1 MVEVPMTGTVR
12 RSLLA
17 RLFVETRSVM
27 PAAGST
33 GLSLVLVIATMCFLA
48 SLTLGAVLAV
58 NHATQSWTR
67 QLSGALTVEILAV
80 EGQDPEMQRD
90 AALTALSK
98 TPGIL
103 TAKTLSRDDVAA
115 LIQPWLG
122 VDVAR
127 EDLPFP
133 QLIDV
138 RLDTSAPPPDL
149 DALAAALEKSAPG
162 VRLDSHRQWLDDING
177 AANAAQGLSY
187 AILAIITLTTIAI
200 VTFAT
205 RAGLLANHEIV
216 ELLHL
221 IGARDN
227 FIASEIQRHFLL
239 LGLRGGVLGLALS
252 LLAFGG
258 MSIVMNSSSLLV
270 SMPTIQP
277 WTLTSLLLVPVMAAL
292 VSVITARMTVMR
304 GLGRMM

>member
-1 MVEVPMTGTVR
+1 MVEVPMTGTAR

-67 QLSGALTVEILAV
+67 QLSGALTVEIRAV

-90 AALTALSK
+90 AALTVLSK

-103 TAKTLSRDDVAA
+103 TAKTLTRDDVAA

-122 VDVAR
+122 ADIAR

-138 RLDTSAPPPDL
+138 RVDTAAPPDL
-149 DALAAALEKSAPG
+149 VALAAALEKSAPG
-162 VRLDSHRQWLDDING
+162 VKLDSHREWLDDING

-258 MSIVMNSSSLLV
+258 MALAMNSRSFLV